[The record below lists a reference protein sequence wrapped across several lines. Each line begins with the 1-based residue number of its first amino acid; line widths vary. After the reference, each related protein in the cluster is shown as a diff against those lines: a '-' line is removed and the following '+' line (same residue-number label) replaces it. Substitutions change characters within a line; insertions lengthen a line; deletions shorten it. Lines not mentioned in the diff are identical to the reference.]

1 MQKNVMAKIGM
12 IVGFLIILSI
22 LLACIG
28 GVISERERF
37 KEKVASDISKTW
49 GKAQVIEL
57 PKLIYEQKEKS
68 TFQTASKGKK
78 YTVET
83 KDEGTVTKYLYAD
96 SIDTNVDVKGE
107 FKQKSIY
114 KIPVYTAKIKQKG
127 EFKNKNLKNIKAV
140 LSFKVSDRKGFINKP
155 KVRFNNKEL
164 TDCSSYQCNIYIKD
178 EAVIPYEIEYELRGT
193 EELSFVAGGTFHQT
207 HLKTNWTEAEFTGD
221 FSPVE
226 HTNSKEGYTVFWS
239 VPEAASALPLN
250 GIEEYEENA
259 KYTMNFINTVDNY
272 RMTERCVKYGFLF
285 IALTFLA
292 FFIYEITNKTNK
304 HIHPF
309 QYSLIGV
316 SMLVFYLLLL
326 SMSEFINFGV
336 SYLLAS
342 VMTIALI
349 SFYTYFVLTKKED
362 KKFPLAVAGILALIY
377 LYLYI
382 TVNLEELSLLAGSLG
397 LFITIIIVMYATR
410 NVEWYKEENK
420 S

>member
-1 MQKNVMAKIGM
+1 M
-12 IVGFLIILSI
+12 
-22 LLACIG
+22 
-28 GVISERERF
+28 
-37 KEKVASDISKTW
+37 
-49 GKAQVIEL
+49 
-57 PKLIYEQKEKS
+57 
-68 TFQTASKGKK
+68 
-78 YTVET
+78 
-83 KDEGTVTKYLYAD
+83 
-96 SIDTNVDVKGE
+96 
-107 FKQKSIY
+107 
-114 KIPVYTAKIKQKG
+114 
-127 EFKNKNLKNIKAV
+127 
-140 LSFKVSDRKGFINKP
+140 
-155 KVRFNNKEL
+155 
-164 TDCSSYQCNIYIKD
+164 
-178 EAVIPYEIEYELRGT
+178 
-193 EELSFVAGGTFHQT
+193 
-207 HLKTNWTEAEFTGD
+207 
-221 FSPVE
+221 
-226 HTNSKEGYTVFWS
+226 
-239 VPEAASALPLN
+239 PEAASALPLN

>member
-1 MQKNVMAKIGM
+1 MQKNIMAKIGM
-12 IVGFLIILSI
+12 ITGFLIILSI
-22 LLACIG
+22 LLLCIS
-28 GVISERERF
+28 GVVSERERF
-37 KEKVASDISKTW
+37 KEKVSTDISKTW
-49 GKAQVIEL
+49 GKRQTIDL
-57 PKLIYEQKEKS
+57 PKLIYEHSDKTLIK
-68 TFQTASKGKK
+68 TAAKGRKIS
-78 YTVET
+78 VET
-83 KDEGTVTKYLYAD
+83 KDGDTITKYIYAD

-107 FKQKSIY
+107 LKQKSIY

-127 EFKNKNLKNIKAV
+127 EFRIKNLKNTKAV

-164 TDCSSYQCNIYIKD
+164 ADCSSYQCNVYIKD
-178 EAVIPYEIEYELRGT
+178 ETVIPYEIEYELRGT
-193 EELSFVAGGTFHQT
+193 EELSFMAGGTFHQT
-207 HLKTNWTEAEFTGD
+207 HLKTNWTTAEFTGD

-250 GIEEYEENA
+250 GIEEYEENS

-309 QYSLIGV
+309 QYSLVGV

-326 SMSEFINFGV
+326 SMSEFINFGI
-336 SYLLAS
+336 SYLIAS
-342 VMTIALI
+342 LMTIALI
-349 SFYTYFVLTKKED
+349 SSYTYFVLVKRGD

-377 LYLYI
+377 LYLYV
-382 TVNLEELSLLAGSLG
+382 TVNLEELSLLAGSFG
-397 LFITIIIVMYATR
+397 LFITIIITMYATR
-410 NVEWYKEENK
+410 NVEWYKE
-420 S
+420 